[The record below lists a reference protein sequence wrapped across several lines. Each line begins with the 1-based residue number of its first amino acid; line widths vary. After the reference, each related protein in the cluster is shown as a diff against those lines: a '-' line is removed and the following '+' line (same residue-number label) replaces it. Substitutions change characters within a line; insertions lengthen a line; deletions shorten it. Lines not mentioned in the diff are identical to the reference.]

1 MRIWIQLP
9 GMKKWHENGMKILIK
24 KQLRI
29 YYEITCNYTSIK
41 LKTLT

>member
-24 KQLRI
+24 NQLWI
-29 YYEITCNYTSIK
+29 YYEITSNYTNINFYH
-41 LKTLT
+41 